1 MKKDN
6 KQLYE
11 HIMRNVSR
19 EVKKTLNEA
28 GFVEPRVKKDKIY
41 TNYILF
47 YIVGYDT
54 DPYMHPHAYGINSLD
69 EIAKYVWDII
79 DDDDWRFDDENEK
92 ETLYN
97 NFLEFLDT
105 QGPKLRVGQF
115 AQFEIKKYVNFLIL
129 RQK

>member
-1 MKKDN
+1 MKRDN

-28 GFVEPRVKKDKIY
+28 GYVGQRVKKDKIY
-41 TNYILF
+41 PKYLVF

-54 DPYMHPHAYGINSLD
+54 DPYMHPLADGKNTLD
-69 EIAKYVWDII
+69 EIAKYVWYII

-97 NFLEFLDT
+97 NFLQFLDT

>member
-1 MKKDN
+1 MKRDN

-28 GFVEPRVKKDKIY
+28 GYVGQRVKKDKIY
-41 TNYILF
+41 PKYLVF

-54 DPYMHPHAYGINSLD
+54 DPYMHPHADGKNTLD
-69 EIAKYVWDII
+69 EIAKYVWYII

-97 NFLEFLDT
+97 NFLQFLDT